1 MAGKKRSKPEDEE
14 VDLRPISVVAG
25 ANINLHDLFSR
36 LKEFENKVLLEHL
49 KVLESSLALIY
60 KEQLSQRAELKE
72 IKQVIS
78 LLSLT
83 QEELLN
89 NMGIG
94 DESYSVESEE
104 GEESVEEAGDI
115 KKWN

>member
-1 MAGKKRSKPEDEE
+1 MAGKKRSKPEDAE
-14 VDLRPISVVAG
+14 VDLRPISVIAG
-25 ANINLHDLFSR
+25 TSINLHDLFSR

-60 KEQLSQRAELKE
+60 KEQLCQRAELKE
-72 IKQVIS
+72 IKQIIS
-78 LLSLT
+78 ILSLT

-89 NMGIG
+89 NLGFS
-94 DESYSVESEE
+94 DEDSLESTEESEPQ
-104 GEESVEEAGDI
+104 EEED

>member
-14 VDLRPISVVAG
+14 VDLRPISVIAG
-25 ANINLHDLFSR
+25 TSINLHDLFSR

-49 KVLESSLALIY
+49 KVLESSLTLIY

-78 LLSLT
+78 ILSLT

-89 NMGIG
+89 NLGFS
-94 DESYSVESEE
+94 DEDSLESTEESETQ
-104 GEESVEEAGDI
+104 EEED

>member
-14 VDLRPISVVAG
+14 VDLRPISVIAG
-25 ANINLHDLFSR
+25 TSINLHDLFSR

-49 KVLESSLALIY
+49 KVLESSLTLIY

-72 IKQVIS
+72 IKQIIS
-78 LLSLT
+78 ILSLT

-89 NMGIG
+89 NLCFS
-94 DESYSVESEE
+94 DEDSLESTEESEP
-104 GEESVEEAGDI
+104 EEKED

>member
-1 MAGKKRSKPEDEE
+1 MAGKKRSKPEDTE

-25 ANINLHDLFSR
+25 TSINLHDLFSR

-49 KVLESSLALIY
+49 KILESRLTLIY

-72 IKQVIS
+72 IKQIIS
-78 LLSLT
+78 ILSLA
-83 QEELLN
+83 QEEMLN
-89 NMGIG
+89 SIG
-94 DESYSVESEE
+94 FGGDDDDSLESAEESEP
-104 GEESVEEAGDI
+104 EEEE